1 MCRSCCFRPLHYRE
15 ALSLLISSHASVCA
29 WFYLPCK
36 LVLCEERPVDSEGRV
51 MIRHWLLETLDPS
64 LWPTDSHSSSP
75 PLSTGDAFQDPRWV
89 PDPADGTQPW
99 FSLSP
104 SVWGIPQPS
113 LGFLTVTFSEYRPA
127 VLWCLFILVC
137 LKFHNSLD
145 SDHASCQE
153 DGRWLCCSHALWL
166 CFVPVLAMLI
176 LITSW
181 GGCLPG
187 SSPLQVR
194 APLCKSPVIYRTFL
208 LSLCG

>member
-29 WFYLPCK
+29 WFYLRCK
-36 LVLCEERPVDSEGRV
+36 LVLWEECLVDSEGRV
-51 MIRHWLLETLDPS
+51 SGQALASRNFRSRFVAHGQPLQQ
-64 LWPTDSHSSSP
+64 SP
-75 PLSTGDAFQDPRWV
+75 LIHGGRVPRPLVGAW
-89 PDPADGTQPW
+89 PADGTRPW

-153 DGRWLCCSHALWL
+153 YGRWLCCSHALWL

-176 LITSW
+176 PITSW
-181 GGCLPG
+181 GGCLRG
-187 SSPLQVR
+187 SAGASSPL
-194 APLCKSPVIYRTFL
+194 
-208 LSLCG
+208 